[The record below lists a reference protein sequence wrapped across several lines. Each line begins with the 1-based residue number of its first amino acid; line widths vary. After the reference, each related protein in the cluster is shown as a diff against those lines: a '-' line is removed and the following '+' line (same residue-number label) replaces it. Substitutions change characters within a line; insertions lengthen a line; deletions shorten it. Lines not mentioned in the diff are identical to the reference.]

1 MRYLHA
7 AMQSHLNDPRAI
19 AADAAFD
26 TGFDTHGGTQ
36 P

>member
-7 AMQSHLNDPRAI
+7 VMQSDLNDPRSL
-19 AADAAFD
+19 AADAV
-26 TGFDTHGGTQ
+26 FDTHEGIQ

>member
-7 AMQSHLNDPRAI
+7 AMQSYLNDPRAI
-19 AADAAFD
+19 AADAALD
-26 TGFDTHGGTQ
+26 PGFDTQEGTQ

>member
-7 AMQSHLNDPRAI
+7 VMQSYLNDPRLI
-19 AADAAFD
+19 AADAVFD
-26 TGFDTHGGTQ
+26 HNEGSQ